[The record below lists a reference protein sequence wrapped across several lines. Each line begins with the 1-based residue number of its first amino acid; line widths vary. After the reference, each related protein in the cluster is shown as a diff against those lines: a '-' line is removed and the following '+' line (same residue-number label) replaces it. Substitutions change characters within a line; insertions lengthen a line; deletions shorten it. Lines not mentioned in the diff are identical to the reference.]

1 MAETTKPRN
10 NMERIESALHFLQEG
25 LRDPVDAVMQG
36 KFHTQDWP
44 EAWAREDALRMGCSP
59 LELSKDDVSV
69 QLRAITAFGRD
80 FNGILKRYQQ
90 AYASELREFRNRW
103 AHGTEQFSNDET
115 LRMLTT
121 AQLLLE
127 AVEAPDSAHDVQ
139 IMKDDLQR
147 EIYTRQTRNAMR
159 KKIYTIAPEGGI
171 KAWRDV
177 ITPRP
182 DVANG
187 TYSASEFAANLYT
200 VAVTHDADATYG
212 DPVEF
217 FKRTYITEGL
227 RDLLVRGVKRLIA
240 GTGGSP
246 VVNLQTNFGGGKTH
260 SMLAMYHLFGDTAV
274 TQFPQDVQDI
284 IAAADVEPWQPGSIR
299 RVAIVGTQLNAG
311 DGNIKPDGTVVNT
324 IWGEL
329 AWQLGGREAY
339 ELIARNDK
347 NATPP
352 GALLGE
358 LLHRYGPCLIMIDEW
373 VAYARQLVGDD
384 NLPAGTFDNQFT
396 FAQTLTEAVAAEPHC
411 MRLISIPASD
421 TGDEAST
428 TEVGGSKGHEALE
441 RLQHIVRREADQWK
455 PSSRDESFEIVR
467 RRLFEEPD
475 AAAQEQIDI
484 TAAQFV
490 RMYQQHPNLYPSEAT
505 TVDYRRRI
513 SASYPLHPALL
524 DCLYEDWSSLDGF
537 QRTRGVLTLV
547 SSIISALW
555 ASNDASP
562 LILPGNVPLIDE
574 SVRSNLTQ
582 YLEGHWLPV
591 LDADITGEDATDARI
606 DAEFTPLGSRH
617 LAERIAHTVFMDS
630 APRAAMQVKGI
641 SREQL
646 MIGTVMPG
654 DKTGN
659 YAEAIDKL
667 AADSTYFF
675 MENNRYR
682 YGTSPSM
689 SKEAQEAA
697 EMLKNDPQTVYN
709 TIVGFLKHEGTASN
723 RGMFT
728 KVAVAPLSEDSI
740 ADSDASTLVVVHP
753 RYAVSRNADAQSE
766 GMQWMRKAVDE
777 ANGAQ
782 RRYRNMVMFAAPD
795 RDRMAMVKDDT
806 RMYLG
811 WKKVLGSSDAFDL
824 TESAK
829 AQARHEIERREKA
842 LRSSIRNA
850 YSYLVY
856 PEQLQANAPYD
867 LRQIAVIDDPE
878 ASIAQRMG
886 SKAQSIQAL
895 LRDMDASTL
904 SMDVLKFM
912 ASQFEDGTLPLA
924 DVWSCMARFVYMPRL
939 TGKAVLDDCIE
950 AMPHTVMDADSRFAI
965 AAGRDETNGRLR
977 GLVIPG
983 LTNAREIVHMSDS
996 TLIVN
1001 WDTAMAQYAQD
1012 EQDIQDA
1019 SKNSVVEKI
1028 HRQQITQQSGNG
1040 NDSVLPPAP
1049 EPQKNRYFAT
1059 VQLDERMPSRTI
1071 AQLNERILDQL
1082 RLAGAKVT
1090 LQLDIQAYMP
1100 DGFDE
1105 NTVMRITEASKE
1117 LGVAHFDF
1125 EEG

>member
-1 MAETTKPRN
+1 MVETTKPRN
-10 NMERIESALHFLQEG
+10 NMERIAGALHFLQEG
-25 LRDPVDAVMQG
+25 LRDPVDAVMRD

-44 EAWAREDALRMGCSP
+44 ELWAQEEAARRGLAP
-59 LELSKDDVSV
+59 LKLSKDDVSV
-69 QLRAITAFGRD
+69 QLRAITTFGRD
-80 FNGILKRYQQ
+80 FNGILERYQQ

-159 KKIYTIAPEGGI
+159 KKIYSIAPEGGI

-246 VVNLQTNFGGGKTH
+246 VINLQTNFGGGKTH
-260 SMLAMYHLFGDTAV
+260 SMLAMYHLFGDMAV

-284 IAAADVEPWQPGSIR
+284 IAAADVEPWIPGGIR

-311 DGNIKPDGTVVNT
+311 AANIKPDGTAVHT

-339 ELIARNDK
+339 DLIAENDD

-373 VAYARQLVGDD
+373 VAYARQLVGHD

-396 FAQTLTEAVAAEPHC
+396 FAQTLTEAVAAEPNC
-411 MRLISIPASD
+411 MLLISIPAAD
-421 TGDEAST
+421 TGDAAST
-428 TEVGGSKGHEALE
+428 AEVGGSKGHEALE

-490 RMYQQHPNLYPSEAT
+490 RMYQQHPDLYPSDAT
-505 TVDYRRRI
+505 TIDYRRRI

-606 DAEFTPLGSRH
+606 DADFPPLGSRH

-667 AADSTYFF
+667 AANSTYFF

-689 SKEAQEAA
+689 AKEAQEVA
-697 EMLKNDPQTVYN
+697 ETLKNDPQTVYD
-709 TIVGFLKHEGTASN
+709 TIVGFLKQEGTASN
-723 RGMFT
+723 RGMFS

-740 ADSDASTLVVVHP
+740 ADSDASTLVIAHP
-753 RYAVSRNADAQSE
+753 RYAISRNADTQSD
-766 GMQWMRKAVDE
+766 GMQWMRKAIDE

-782 RRYRNMVMFAAPD
+782 RRYRNMVMFAAAD
-795 RDRMAMVKDDT
+795 RDRMAMVEDDT

-811 WKKVLGSSDAFDL
+811 WKKVLDSSGALDL

-829 AQARHEIERREKA
+829 AQAKQEIERREKA
-842 LRSSIRNA
+842 LRGSIRNA
-850 YSYLVY
+850 YAYLVY
-856 PEQLQANAPYD
+856 PEQLQTSAPYD
-867 LRQIAVIDDPE
+867 LRQVTVVGDPE
-878 ASIAQRMG
+878 LGITQRMG
-886 SKAQSIQAL
+886 GKAQSNQAL
-895 LRDMDASTL
+895 LRDIDPSTL
-904 SMDVLKFM
+904 SMDVLKVM
-912 ASQFEDGTLPLA
+912 ASQFENGTLPLA

-939 TGKAVLDDCIE
+939 TGKTVFDDCIE
-950 AMPHTVMDADSRFAI
+950 TMPHTVMDTDSRFAI

-983 LTNAREIVHMSDS
+983 VTDAHEIVHVSDS
-996 TLIVN
+996 TLIVD
-1001 WDTAMAQYAQD
+1001 WDTAMAQYVQD

-1019 SKNSVVEKI
+1019 SKNSVVEDI
-1028 HRQQITQQSGNG
+1028 HHQQMAQRGD
-1040 NDSVLPPAP
+1040 NDGILPPSP
-1049 EPQKNRYFAT
+1049 KPHKDRYFAT
-1059 VQLDERMPSRTI
+1059 VQLDEQMPSRSI

-1090 LQLDIQAYMP
+1090 LQLDIQAHMP

-1105 NTVMRITEASKE
+1105 NTVMRISEASKE
-1117 LGVAHFDF
+1117 LGVSHFDF
-1125 EEG
+1125 EED